1 MNDINNLQKAL
12 LFVEEDKARKYDDI
26 YSSAEVHEFSRN
38 YLKRREDIIDM
49 CAEQHKA
56 SVTNV
61 TNYRSAHRIR
71 LRTLLVAALIMM
83 LATASVIAITKPH
96 IYYVIKERINSW
108 KIIFIEEDSE
118 NYDNCF
124 DYVKPRI
131 PDGFTVVLEE
141 KLENDYFISMKD
153 SSGAIINYE
162 QMQPDG
168 TTISLDSEHSNNIT
182 EIVNGVEIVISRENN
197 ATTFICN
204 DGKYIFQI
212 QGNADEDLLR
222 QMMMSVIDK

>member
-1 MNDINNLQKAL
+1 MSDMNNLQKAL
-12 LFVEEDKARKYDDI
+12 LIVEEDKARKYDHIDESI
-26 YSSAEVHEFSRN
+26 LMHRFSHR
-38 YLKRREDIIDM
+38 YLRRREEIIGVGR
-49 CAEQHKA
+49 EQHA
-56 SVTNV
+56 ESTVHTL
-61 TNYRSAHRIR
+61 NYRRAYRLR
-71 LRTLLVAALIMM
+71 LRTILVTALIML
-83 LATASVIAITKPH
+83 LATISVIAIAKPH
-96 IYYVIKERINSW
+96 IYYVIKEKIDSWRITFILEDNEIIDNS
-108 KIIFIEEDSE
+108 
-118 NYDNCF
+118 F

-141 KLENDYFISMKD
+141 KLENDYFLSMKD

-168 TTISLDSEHSNNIT
+168 TTISVDSEHSNNIT
-182 EIVNGVEIVISRENN
+182 KIVNGVEIVISRENN

-222 QMMMSVIDK
+222 QMMMSIIDK